1 MMTEDDARQQLVDAM
16 RALDARGLNRGTS
29 GNLSLR
35 FGSGMFVTPSGVTP
49 DRLTPELMVFVD
61 GDGSVAKGAA
71 RPSSEW
77 RMHMGLYR
85 RRADANAIV
94 HCHARHATI
103 LACAHREIP
112 PLHYMVAVSGGASVP
127 VAPYATF
134 GSEELAEGVVRTLDG
149 RLACLM
155 ANHGLIALGPGLGM
169 AMAIAEEIE
178 EQAAVYCGTLAIGG
192 PKLLDQAEMS
202 RILTAFRQYGQRG
215 GRD

>member
-1 MMTEDDARQQLVDAM
+1 MTEDKARQQLVDGM

-29 GNLSLR
+29 GNLSVR

-49 DRLTPELMVFVD
+49 DRLTPDLMVFVD
-61 GDGSVAKGAA
+61 GDGVIAPGSA

-77 RMHMGLYR
+77 QMHMGVYE
-85 RRADANAIV
+85 RRADVNAIV
-94 HCHARHATI
+94 HCHARYSTI

-112 PLHYMVAVSGGASVP
+112 PLHYMVAVGGGASVP

-134 GSEELAEGVVRTLDG
+134 GSEELADGVVRTLDG
-149 RLACLM
+149 RWACLM
-155 ANHGLIALGPGLGM
+155 ANHGLIALGGSMPL

-192 PKLLDQAEMS
+192 PKLLERAEMG
-202 RILTAFRQYGQRG
+202 RIIDAFGRYGQRDPE
-215 GRD
+215 R

>member
-1 MMTEDDARQQLVDAM
+1 MTEDQARQQLVEAM
-16 RALDARGLNRGTS
+16 RQLDARGLNRGTS
-29 GNLSLR
+29 GNLSVR
-35 FGSGMFVTPSGVTP
+35 FASGMFVTPSGVTP
-49 DRLTPELMVFVD
+49 DRLTPDLMVFVD
-61 GDGSVAKGAA
+61 ADGSVATGAA

-77 RMHMGLYR
+77 QMHLGLYR

-94 HCHARHATI
+94 HCHARHSTI
-103 LACAHREIP
+103 LACSHREIP

-149 RLACLM
+149 RFACLM
-155 ANHGLIALGPGLGM
+155 ANHGLIALGSGLAV

-192 PKLLDQAEMS
+192 PKLLDHDEME
-202 RILTAFRQYGQRG
+202 RILVAFRQYGQRDS
-215 GRD
+215 RS

>member
-1 MMTEDDARQQLVDAM
+1 MTEDEARQQLVDAM
-16 RALDARGLNRGTS
+16 RTLDARGLNRGTS
-29 GNLSLR
+29 GNLSVR

-49 DRLTPELMVFVD
+49 DRLKPELMVFVD
-61 GDGSVAKGAA
+61 GDGSVAEGAA

-77 RMHMGLYR
+77 RMHMGLYQ
-85 RRADANAIV
+85 RRADANAVV
-94 HCHARHATI
+94 HCHARHSTI
-103 LACAHREIP
+103 LACARMEIP

-134 GSEELAEGVVRTLDG
+134 GSGELAEGVADTLDG

-155 ANHGLIALGPGLGM
+155 ANHGLIALGPSLAT

-192 PKLLDQAEMS
+192 PKLLDPAEMA
-202 RILTAFRQYGQRG
+202 RIIGAFQRYGQR
-215 GRD
+215 

>member
-1 MMTEDDARQQLVDAM
+1 MTEAEARQQLVDAM

-35 FGSGMFVTPSGVTP
+35 YQTGMFVTPSGVTP
-49 DRLTPELMVFVD
+49 DRLTPDQMVFIDND
-61 GDGSVAKGAA
+61 GTITGDV

-77 RMHMGLYR
+77 RMHMGLYQR
-85 RRADANAIV
+85 RPDAQAIV

-103 LACAHREIP
+103 LACAHRAIP

-134 GSEELAEGVVRTLDG
+134 GSEELAAGVAATLEGRF
-149 RLACLM
+149 ACLM
-155 ANHGLIALGPGLGM
+155 ANHGLIALGPNLPT
-169 AMAIAEEIE
+169 ALAISEEIE

-192 PKLLDQAEMS
+192 PQLLDTQEMA
-202 RILTAFRQYGQRG
+202 RILTAFRSYGQKKG
-215 GRD
+215 D

>member
-1 MMTEDDARQQLVDAM
+1 MTEAEARQQLVDAM
-16 RALDARGLNRGTS
+16 RTLDARGLNRGTS
-29 GNLSLR
+29 GNISVR

-61 GDGSVAKGAA
+61 GDGTVAQGSA

-77 RMHMGLYR
+77 RMHMGLYQ

-94 HCHARHATI
+94 HCHARYSTI

-112 PLHYMVAVSGGASVP
+112 PLHYMVAVSGAANVP

-134 GSEELAEGVVRTLDG
+134 GSEALADGVAETLDG
-149 RLACLM
+149 RYACLM
-155 ANHGLIALGPGLGM
+155 ANHGLIALAPALPL

-178 EQAAVYCGTLAIGG
+178 EQAAVYCGTLSLGG
-192 PKLLDQAEMS
+192 PKLLEEAEME
-202 RILTAFRQYGQRG
+202 RIIGAFRQYGQKDAEG
-215 GRD
+215 

>member
-1 MMTEDDARQQLVDAM
+1 MTEVEARQQLVEAM
-16 RALDARGLNRGTS
+16 RTLDARGLNRGTS

-35 FGSGMFVTPSGVTP
+35 FASGMLVTPSGITP
-49 DRLTPELMVFVD
+49 DRLTPDTIVFVD
-61 GDGSVAKGAA
+61 GDGSVAPGAA

-77 RMHMGLYR
+77 QMHLGLYR

-94 HCHARHATI
+94 HCHARHSTI

-134 GSEELAEGVVRTLDG
+134 GSEELADGVVQTLGG
-149 RLACLM
+149 RFACLM
-155 ANHGLIALGPGLGM
+155 ANHGLIALGPKLAT

-192 PKLLDQAEMS
+192 PVLLDPAEMA
-202 RILTAFRQYGQRG
+202 RILEAFKIYGQR
-215 GRD
+215 